1 MDRRTL
7 MLGGTAAL
15 LSGCGRWRVDYET
28 AMSPTV
34 SKSWRLRNVEV
45 TVPNTLSVNHNNNSF
60 APRADIVWHG
70 EPYGDRR
77 VQVRQILVDGL
88 RKGGEG
94 LPGSRGITLSARL
107 DHFHAVTP
115 LSVAKAP
122 GAVHNISY
130 ELQVFDAATAIP
142 LTEPQMIQADLEA
155 YVGDAAIVA
164 EIRGHGQRRRI
175 VDHIGRVTAGW
186 LGIGFDQR
194 RSFDSIGR

>member
-7 MLGGTAAL
+7 ILGGTAAL
-15 LSGCGRWRVDYET
+15 LSGCGRWSVDYE
-28 AMSPTV
+28 AGLNPAV
-34 SKSWRLRNVEV
+34 SKNWTLRRVEV
-45 TVPNTLSVNHNNNSF
+45 TVPNSLTVNHNNNRF

-77 VQVRQILVDGL
+77 VQVRQIIVDGL
-88 RKGGEG
+88 RQGGQG
-94 LPGSRGITLSARL
+94 LSGTQGITLSARL

-115 LSVAKAP
+115 LSVARAP

-130 ELQVFDAATAIP
+130 ELQVFDAATTIP

-164 EIRGHGQRRRI
+164 EIRGQGQRRRI